1 MLNLSSE
8 VIPTFMSELPK
19 TRVFQIILIDG
30 ISRLFRKVFYWTDL
44 RIWVILLKYISH
56 KKGQKYKG
64 SFHFSPW
71 LVFDIEFYQV
81 KNIGPK

>member
-8 VIPTFMSELPK
+8 VIPTFKSELPK

-44 RIWVILLKYISH
+44 RIRVILSDM
-56 KKGQKYKG
+56 
-64 SFHFSPW
+64 
-71 LVFDIEFYQV
+71 V
-81 KNIGPK
+81 